1 MHIYQTHQV
10 KTTDIIVGIPSYNE
24 ADNIAF
30 VVEKCNQGLRKY
42 FPNYKSVI
50 INVDNNSPDDTRSV
64 FITSV
69 NTIPKIYISTPIGVK
84 GKGNNLNNLFKISNR
99 LKAKAII
106 VVDADLYSITPEWI
120 KKLAQPILE
129 NKFDYLT
136 PVYARNEYDGT
147 ITNHICY
154 PLILG
159 LLGYDIRQ
167 PIGGDF
173 ALSAKL
179 GQYYLKQNWIE
190 TTRQYG
196 IDIFMTLHAIM
207 GNFKLGQVSLGAKV
221 HKPSMPKLGP
231 MFTQVVETLFTTILN
246 KKELWNSTQ
255 KVHRLELFGKNNVI
269 CPQKLSVDYK
279 SIKNEAR
286 NEFFAKRETLSQY
299 LHLQNFEKLCLMF
312 DTGKLNIG
320 MDLWAKCLYDLLF
333 SYHKSGYDSDIVEA
347 LRPIYFGRV
356 SSFIRQTLDMD
367 HLESEHQIIRQS
379 KYFYKKR
386 SYFIQKYL
394 KKRFTLQRQK
404 HRMPAN
410 L

>member
-1 MHIYQTHQV
+1 MNIYQTHPV

-42 FPNYKSVI
+42 FPNFKSVI
-50 INVDNNSPDDTRSV
+50 INVDNHSPDDTRSA

-69 NTIPKIYISTPIGVK
+69 NTIPKIYISTPVGVK
-84 GKGNNLNNLFKISNR
+84 GKGNNLHNLFNISYR
-99 LKAKAII
+99 LKAKVII

-120 KKLAQPILE
+120 KKLAQPVLE
-129 NKFDYLT
+129 HKFDYLT

-179 GQYYLKQNWIE
+179 GQYYLNQNWIE

-196 IDIFMTLHAIM
+196 IDIFMTLHALM
-207 GNFKLGQVSLGAKV
+207 GNFKLGQVTLGAKV

-231 MFTQVVETLFTTILN
+231 MFNQVVETLFTTILN
-246 KKELWNSTQ
+246 KKELWYNTHKIHQ
-255 KVHRLELFGKNNVI
+255 LKLFGKNRPGF
-269 CPQKLSVDYK
+269 PQNLSVDYK

-286 NEFFAKRETLSQY
+286 DEFFAKKEILSQY
-299 LHLQNFEKLCLMF
+299 LLTENFMKLSAMF
-312 DTGKLNIG
+312 DSGRLNIG
-320 MDLWAKCLYDLLF
+320 MDLWAKCIYDLLF
-333 SYHKSGYDSDIVEA
+333 SFDKSGFDSEIIGA
-347 LRPIYFGRV
+347 LRSVYFGRV

-379 KYFYKKR
+379 KYFYRKR
-386 SYFIQKYL
+386 SYFLQKYL
-394 KKRFTLQRQK
+394 KKQPRLPLKKQRI
-404 HRMPAN
+404 A
-410 L
+410 LDL